1 MTDPVL
7 TTEGDRPSI
16 RLERRLTD
24 PPNVVWRALTEP
36 EKLARWFPCQ
46 IQVEGGTWRVGAALT
61 FPFPPE
67 VIEMTLTGEVLELNA
82 PHLLVYTW
90 GPETLR
96 FELLDDD
103 GGTRLL
109 LTDVLDPASAARNA
123 AGWDDCLD
131 LLAGGAPPDRPAWQA
146 RFERYAASFE
156 PIVGPQDGPPDGY
169 TGG

>member
-1 MTDPVL
+1 MTEPVL
-7 TTEGDRPSI
+7 KTEGDRPSI

-24 PPNVVWRALTEP
+24 PPAVVWRALTEP
-36 EKLARWFPCQ
+36 EKLDTWFPCQ
-46 IQVEGGTWRVGAALT
+46 ILVDGGTWRVGAVLS

-67 VIEMTLTGEVLELNA
+67 VIEMTLTGEVLELDA
-82 PHLLVYTW
+82 PRLLVYTW

-123 AGWDDCLD
+123 AGWEDCLD
-131 LLAGGAPPDRPAWQA
+131 LLAGTVPDEPAWQA
-146 RFERYAASFE
+146 RFERYATRFE
-156 PIVGPQDGPPDGY
+156 PIIGAQAGPPEGSKGD
-169 TGG
+169 